1 MHRST
6 QDPWSWWI
14 RAAISVAIPGS
25 LVGAVIAEE
34 RDTAA
39 SLAIGAWLLL
49 MALVVPRN
57 TPQAPVWSLGLIA
70 VTCAGDQMGRLA
82 VDGVYLL
89 VQHGVGGAAGSLGAI
104 GQVVGHASQ
113 SRAKGDSER
122 AATGGS
128 GQHPSVA
135 SSHQSLK
142 PRWCTISDRVEES
155 SRVPAR
161 AAGAGPIRSAMHDPT
176 LSARGPFG
184 LSRT

>member
-70 VTCAGDQMGRLA
+70 VTCAGATVGFFELYRWAGWPWMGYICSFSTASVSLQAVLVLLA
-82 VDGVYLL
+82 KWSGMPPNPGPKEIVSEQPPAGRDSTLL
-89 VQHGVGGAAGSLGAI
+89 
-104 GQVVGHASQ
+104 
-113 SRAKGDSER
+113 
-122 AATGGS
+122 
-128 GQHPSVA
+128 
-135 SSHQSLK
+135 
-142 PRWCTISDRVEES
+142 
-155 SRVPAR
+155 
-161 AAGAGPIRSAMHDPT
+161 
-176 LSARGPFG
+176 
-184 LSRT
+184 